1 MQSSTLAAAA
11 AASHNS
17 NGLSEQHGTCKLRT
31 RQMLRTTIE
40 QRHNQGRAR
49 GEMSRAQLR
58 AEHQQETE
66 YLCAMALQNDER
78 ASKKRAGGPVGLGAG
93 DVRKIAS
100 SHEMGVGP
108 MLGMPGNASASG
120 LGAAG
125 AGPHHHLHGPP
136 QNRPAA
142 PGVCDGLVCPH
153 STMDP
158 SGLAGLSAPLCN
170 ASSSMQGMMD
180 DPYALGNAPLA
191 SSAPSSYGMTMSQQ
205 QRQHPHHPHLQHG
218 SAEWHSSVP
227 AAHDPAF
234 RGMDAYPGASFP
246 HDAAMP
252 PPSSMDMMSSAQ
264 MSGAV
269 NGSTPGQ
276 LHHSDPA
283 AAAAAAAA
291 QMASQQ
297 NAAAMRRGSQSM
309 PAGALP
315 PSSQMHIDM
324 QMREQYM
331 QRGSLSSVG
340 TPTTPNHVDGSLEA
354 AYNWPSNVV
363 RTSSAATAHPPVGAD
378 FSAFPSGTS
387 HAPQQP
393 QAALSGQ
400 PSMHQNV

>member
-170 ASSSMQGMMD
+170 AVSHPCSS
-180 DPYALGNAPLA
+180 
-191 SSAPSSYGMTMSQQ
+191 
-205 QRQHPHHPHLQHG
+205 
-218 SAEWHSSVP
+218 
-227 AAHDPAF
+227 
-234 RGMDAYPGASFP
+234 
-246 HDAAMP
+246 
-252 PPSSMDMMSSAQ
+252 
-264 MSGAV
+264 
-269 NGSTPGQ
+269 
-276 LHHSDPA
+276 
-283 AAAAAAAA
+283 
-291 QMASQQ
+291 
-297 NAAAMRRGSQSM
+297 
-309 PAGALP
+309 
-315 PSSQMHIDM
+315 
-324 QMREQYM
+324 
-331 QRGSLSSVG
+331 
-340 TPTTPNHVDGSLEA
+340 PTSIIGLRLLLLLRVC
-354 AYNWPSNVV
+354 V
-363 RTSSAATAHPPVGAD
+363 RV
-378 FSAFPSGTS
+378 PSGVCFLF
-387 HAPQQP
+387 HRVCLRVHIMYVCVCGRL
-393 QAALSGQ
+393 ALFW
-400 PSMHQNV
+400 